1 MNGMVIGH
9 RLKALREEK
18 GVSIYEVADYCGI
31 SAAAICMYEN
41 GKRIPKDSI
50 KMKLAKYYKKTVG
63 AIFYA

>member
-1 MNGMVIGH
+1 LNGIVIGH

-50 KMKLAKYYKKTVG
+50 KMKLAS
-63 AIFYA
+63 